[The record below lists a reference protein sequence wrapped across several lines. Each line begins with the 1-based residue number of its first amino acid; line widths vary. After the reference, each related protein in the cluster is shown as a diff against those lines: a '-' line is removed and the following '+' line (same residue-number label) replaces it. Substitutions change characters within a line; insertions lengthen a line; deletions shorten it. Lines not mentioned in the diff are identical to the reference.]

1 MSQRVV
7 GLRNGPGICLLR
19 SCACVCV
26 VCVFLASFS
35 RGVQWNKGGQAA
47 AAAAAHP
54 CYAFGL
60 AFARHELGDGT
71 PALPWWEGP
80 GRLQRLFE
88 RALRRDRPGLVLAH
102 GGPIVGAESWVDLE
116 ILGLWGLVWWGGLWL
131 WALSRG
137 FWGVRCVVEFPGELH
152 QRAPTGVPPGS
163 HQGPTRVPP
172 SVKSRL

>member
-116 ILGLWGLVWWGGLWL
+116 ILGLWGLVWSGAGVEPRPPLPS
-131 WALSRG
+131 ASPSCQTPLSRHPMRPLLSALERTLG
-137 FWGVRCVVEFPGELH
+137 KGGKLE
-152 QRAPTGVPPGS
+152 GS
-163 HQGPTRVPP
+163 DI
-172 SVKSRL
+172 